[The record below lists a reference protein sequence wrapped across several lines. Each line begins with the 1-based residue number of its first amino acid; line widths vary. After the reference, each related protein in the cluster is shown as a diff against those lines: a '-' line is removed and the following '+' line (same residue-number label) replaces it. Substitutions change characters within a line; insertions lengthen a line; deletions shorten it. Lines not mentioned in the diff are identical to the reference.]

1 MMMTRKEL
9 TRRDFLR
16 ASAGAAAGILATAC
30 VPTMTPAVA
39 PEAEAVEE
47 ISWPPAPAEI
57 RVSHWWGDY
66 LRDQSGM
73 IPIVEEKTGLKVQE
87 EHLPFWEEKF
97 LIELVSGV
105 APDSLMV
112 GPGVYGVVFA
122 GGLMDPLAP
131 YIEAAQLDMSKF
143 AVDQRI
149 DSGYKGVVYALSI
162 FFDEA
167 VVGFINKTK
176 ADETGIKLPEWG
188 TPEFDTW
195 TWDDYVEFAK
205 AATKIKADGTH
216 EQYGDSRTW
225 NDMWWLPDGVMHQH
239 SGELMFDDGIWDF
252 EEKET
257 IINSPG
263 NVAAVQA
270 TTDMVVKHR
279 VSPTVSAQ
287 GMIEGGVYNSGLA
300 MCEFSGSG
308 LQAPTEWEVAM
319 IALPWN
325 TTRSHRYGG
334 NGFTVNSNSDKKEQA
349 AQFTIEMA
357 TDWDVQHV
365 YAETAGQPAYETLEH
380 IEQVKDPWF
389 QTLHLIATSRVKGF
403 SKCERCTED
412 FEWRPG
418 WYGREFAFFRNRT
431 TEAFETVLL
440 GEKSVQ
446 EALDETADDINARL
460 NA

>member
-1 MMMTRKEL
+1 M
-9 TRRDFLR
+9 
-16 ASAGAAAGILATAC
+16 
-30 VPTMTPAVA
+30 
-39 PEAEAVEE
+39 
-47 ISWPPAPAEI
+47 
-57 RVSHWWGDY
+57 
-66 LRDQSGM
+66 
-73 IPIVEEKTGLKVQE
+73 
-87 EHLPFWEEKF
+87 
-97 LIELVSGV
+97 
-105 APDSLMV
+105 
-112 GPGVYGVVFA
+112 
-122 GGLMDPLAP
+122 
-131 YIEAAQLDMSKF
+131 
-143 AVDQRI
+143 
-149 DSGYKGVVYALSI
+149 
-162 FFDEA
+162 
-167 VVGFINKTK
+167 
-176 ADETGIKLPEWG
+176 
-188 TPEFDTW
+188 
-195 TWDDYVEFAK
+195 
-205 AATKIKADGTH
+205 
-216 EQYGDSRTW
+216 
-225 NDMWWLPDGVMHQH
+225 
-239 SGELMFDDGIWDF
+239 
-252 EEKET
+252 
-257 IINSPG
+257 
-263 NVAAVQA
+263 
-270 TTDMVVKHR
+270 
-279 VSPTVSAQ
+279 
-287 GMIEGGVYNSGLA
+287 YNSGLA